1 MSCDPLI
8 RARFGPTVGHIN
20 LQLQQQADA
29 SNLAMYTR
37 VYAHIHIHTYVWA
50 IYKHTHTHTFFPL
63 ISLCP
68 LSVVLVRSSLAWI
81 IFQCQKFVPPF
92 EKLKSV
98 LMATATATATALAM
112 KINGLPLPVSSFP
125 VFRSIFRI
133 RHPQQ
138 CNRWRAAAACRF
150 NLFKLAST
158 CGLIWLTAV
167 AACRFPGEKSHRVL
181 D

>member
-1 MSCDPLI
+1 MGGAVNRGFVRFGFVYLSSGRTHTHKHSCSLVSCDPLI

-50 IYKHTHTHTFFPL
+50 IYKHTHTRTFFPL

-125 VFRSIFRI
+125 LDFP
-133 RHPQQ
+133 HKAP
-138 CNRWRAAAACRF
+138 AAMQSLACCSSVP
-150 NLFKLAST
+150 L
-158 CGLIWLTAV
+158 
-167 AACRFPGEKSHRVL
+167 
-181 D
+181 